1 MRYQSPFS
9 TRYGS
14 DEMRS
19 LWSDTAKRRTWR
31 RVWVAVA
38 EVQAAA
44 GLVSAEQI
52 DDIKAHALD
61 IDVTRAAE
69 IEAQIGHDVV
79 AELRTFTEQ
88 CKKGGAVLHWGLTS
102 ADVEDNADVFRQ
114 KAALTILL
122 KGLRELLLQFAERID
137 ETADLAVLGY
147 THLQP
152 ALPTTLGYRLATY
165 AQELLLHFNSMA
177 RRHRSLKGKGIKG
190 AVGTAASFMD
200 LLEGSPIS
208 YETLE
213 ATVMQTLGIEPF
225 PITSQT
231 YPRVQDFLLLSDLA
245 ALAASLHK
253 FAFDLRMM
261 QSPGFKVAS
270 EPFGERQVGSS
281 AMPFKR
287 NPVKAENI
295 CSLARWV
302 AAGMA
307 VAWENSA
314 SNLLE
319 RTLDDKSNRRMLI
332 PETFLACDHMLQSAL
347 EIMQALEVDRTSCEN
362 NLKTYGPFIAI
373 ERVLTALVRAGAD
386 RQEMHERLRQH
397 SLAAWNAMQSGQD
410 NPLADQ
416 ISSDTTL
423 LQYLQPARFR
433 ELLDVGSYLGVAP
446 ERSRALANQIREK
459 LMTPANTP

>member
-1 MRYQSPFS
+1 MRA
-9 TRYGS
+9 
-14 DEMRS
+14 
-19 LWSDTAKRRTWR
+19 LWSETAKRRTWR
-31 RVWVAVA
+31 KIWVAVA

-52 DDIKAHALD
+52 DDIKSHALD
-61 IDVTRAAE
+61 IDLTRASE
-69 IEAQIGHDVV
+69 IEDQIGHDVV
-79 AELRTFTEQ
+79 AELRTFAEQ

-122 KGLRELLLQFAERID
+122 KHLRELLLHFAARME
-137 ETADLAVLGY
+137 ETADLAILGY

-152 ALPTTLGYRLATY
+152 ALPTTLGYRLSTY
-165 AQELLLHFNSMA
+165 AQDLGIHFNTLV
-177 RRHRSLKGKGIKG
+177 RRRQSLKGKGIKG

-208 YETLE
+208 HDMLE
-213 ATVMQTLGIEPF
+213 ATVMQTLGIEAY

-231 YPRVQDFLLLSDLA
+231 YPRIQDYLLLSDLA

-253 FAFDLRMM
+253 FAFDLRLM
-261 QSPGFKVAS
+261 QSPGFQVAS

-302 AAGMA
+302 AAGME
-307 VAWENSA
+307 VAWQNSA
-314 SNLLE
+314 ASLLE

-332 PETFLACDHMLQSAL
+332 PETFLASDHILQSA
-347 EIMQALEVDRTSCEN
+347 IDIVRALDVDRTACEN
-362 NLKTYGPFIAI
+362 NLKIFGPFIAI

-397 SLAAWNAMQSGQD
+397 SLVAWDAIRNGQG
-410 NPLADQ
+410 NPLVDQ
-416 ISSDTTL
+416 ICSDTTL
-423 LQYLQPARFR
+423 LQYLQPARLR
-433 ELLDVGSYLGVAP
+433 ELLDVQSYLGMAP
-446 ERSRALANQIREK
+446 KRSRALADQIRQRLSSSENA
-459 LMTPANTP
+459 P